1 MSLPLAPSTSLTA
14 VSAATTPS
22 SPGLNSGTR
31 LKCTEPRLPRL
42 VLGPDERAGWP
53 NCAAAADHRDR
64 RGRSRRG
71 AVPLCD
77 LQSIASCAGRADG
90 PFCCVVHPA
99 HGDPCRHLAAELG
112 RGGTATTCVAWGRGR
127 GSARAWGD
135 RRVVISRAPVS
146 RGGSVDWR

>member
-42 VLGPDERAGWP
+42 VLGLDERAGWP

-71 AVPLCD
+71 AVPLWD
-77 LQSIASCAGRADG
+77 LQSIASCAGRADV
-90 PFCCVVHPA
+90 PFSCVVHSGD
-99 HGDPCRHLAAELG
+99 GDPCRHLAAQLG
-112 RGGTATTCVAWGRGR
+112 RGGASTSCTAWPH
-127 GSARAWGD
+127 GST
-135 RRVVISRAPVS
+135 SP
-146 RGGSVDWR
+146 